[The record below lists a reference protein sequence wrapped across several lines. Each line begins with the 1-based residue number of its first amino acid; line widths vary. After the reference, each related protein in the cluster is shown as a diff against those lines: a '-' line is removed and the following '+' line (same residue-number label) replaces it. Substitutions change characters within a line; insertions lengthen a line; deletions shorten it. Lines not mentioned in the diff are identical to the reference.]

1 MDMNFRL
8 IGSSIITILLI
19 SCSLPKTDLTPDQT
33 TVRKTVNGQVI
44 GGDNGKTHQWLGIQ
58 YGSIPDGSYRWRK
71 AKTPDYWEG
80 VKEALDFGPTCVQRG
95 SLINTTKR
103 RKWGNMVGS
112 EDCLYLNIW
121 APKINSEHLKTLTPM
136 PVMLWIH
143 GGSNVSG
150 NADIYDPT
158 VLALEHQ
165 LIVVTINYRL
175 GPFGWFRHPS
185 IGETSNNAVDASGN
199 YGNIDTIQALEWV
212 RSNISGFGGDP
223 ENVTIFGESAGGYNV
238 AALLSSPMA
247 KDLFH
252 KAIIQS
258 GGIKPGDITHSESYL
273 SENLPWKNYT
283 SKELMNRLLIRK
295 KIARNREEA
304 VKIQSSMNDDEVTSM
319 LRSVSTEDIFESF
332 ENSRM
337 NTNDMLRPFPDGVV
351 LDEQGILTALEN
363 GASSEI
369 PTIFG
374 TNRDEIKLFLVRN
387 KRLIR
392 SFFGLPRIRDLQ
404 LWNAISSHRSD
415 TWKYLAV
422 DNPVRQ
428 MSLLGRQNVYAYR
441 FDWDEEPRKYGVEL
455 SDLLG
460 ASHAFEIPF
469 VMGNFEEDTLTR
481 YILSRKNM
489 EDVKALSGVMMSYW
503 AEFAYTGD
511 PGRGRQGNQLQW
523 KSWDETSSE
532 SPKFIVLDSQS
543 DQGITMSSN
552 SITRDSL
559 FSGIADDP
567 NILDDKMR
575 CELVDIAIKYDN
587 VATEDWLNKF
597 SNGLCEDLDP
607 DIEWRHFWYD
617 ELDKPY

>member
-8 IGSSIITILLI
+8 IGSGFITVLLI
-19 SCSLPKTDLTPDQT
+19 SCSLPKIDLTPDQT
-33 TVRKTVNGQVI
+33 TVRSTVNGQVI

-71 AKTPDYWEG
+71 AKTPGSWEG
-80 VKEALDFGPTCVQRG
+80 IKEALDFGPTCVQRG

-121 APKINSEHLKTLTPM
+121 APKINSENLKTSTPM

-158 VLALEHQ
+158 TLALEHQ
-165 LIVVTINYRL
+165 LVVVTINYRL
-175 GPFGWFRHPS
+175 GAFGWFRHPS

-212 RSNISGFGGDP
+212 RSNISEFGGDP
-223 ENVTIFGESAGGYNV
+223 DNVTIFGESAGGYNV
-238 AALLSSPMA
+238 AALLSSPIA

-258 GGIKPGDITHSESYL
+258 GGIKPGDIKHSESYL

-304 VKIQSSMNDDEVTSM
+304 VKIQSLMNDDEVTSM

-351 LDEQGILTALEN
+351 LDEQGILTSLEN

-374 TNRDEIKLFLVRN
+374 TNRDEIKLFLVGN

-428 MSLLGRQNVYAYR
+428 LSLLGRQNVYAYR

-469 VMGNFEEDTLTR
+469 VMGNYEEDTLTR
-481 YILSRKNM
+481 YILSAKNM

-511 PGRGRQGNQLQW
+511 PGRGRQGNQLEW

-532 SPKFIVLDSQS
+532 SLKFIVLDSMS
-543 DQGITMSSN
+543 DQGIKMSSN
-552 SITRDSL
+552 AITRDSL

-617 ELDKPY
+617 ESDKPY